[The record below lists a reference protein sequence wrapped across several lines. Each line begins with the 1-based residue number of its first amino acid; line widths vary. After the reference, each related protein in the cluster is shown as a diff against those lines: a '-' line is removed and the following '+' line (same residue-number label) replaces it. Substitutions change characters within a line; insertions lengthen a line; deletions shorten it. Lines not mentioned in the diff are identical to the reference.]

1 MSVDQ
6 TISELSQTLAQ
17 LGTLVGHINNQIDGI
32 TGRLNL
38 TLDNFDQVS
47 PSPSFKR
54 YDFRQ

>member
-17 LGTLVGHINNQIDGI
+17 LGALVGHINGQIDGI

-38 TLDNFDQVS
+38 TLDNFDQVRKLH
-47 PSPSFKR
+47 FFQLL
-54 YDFRQ
+54 FRQ